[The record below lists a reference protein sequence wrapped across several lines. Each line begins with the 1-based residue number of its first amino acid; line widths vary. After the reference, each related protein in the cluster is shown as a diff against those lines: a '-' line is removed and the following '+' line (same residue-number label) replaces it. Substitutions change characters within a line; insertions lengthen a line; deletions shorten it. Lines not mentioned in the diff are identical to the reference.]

1 MFLNVTSFTIQITL
15 LFKEIYGRSD
25 VIINKIAPSD
35 FVRLYGCGIS
45 HIATK
50 NADFSLFV

>member
-25 VIINKIAPSD
+25 GIINKIAPSN